1 MTGADAVVGVP
12 VHGQPGGVLGGLGPA
27 ATVHFL
33 RRVVEL
39 TDAARDQDHVDLLV
53 WQHGSIPDRSG
64 FLRGA
69 NESPEPA
76 LVADAGALERAGAT
90 FIAVPCN
97 TAIVW
102 VEQMRAAVGIEVLD
116 TVDETVAAAREVVP
130 GLSRLG
136 LLATDGTLSAGT
148 YAAAARRAGIEL
160 VVPDPDVQ
168 RETMSVIYD
177 GVKAGVP
184 VPRSRFDAL
193 VEHLR
198 GKGAEA
204 VALGCTELS
213 VLRGELG
220 VDDPTVVDSLD
231 AVAVA
236 TIRRAGARL
245 RA

>member
-1 MTGADAVVGVP
+1 MTTADAVGGVP

-53 WQHGSIPDRSG
+53 WQTGSIPDRSG
-64 FLRGA
+64 FLRGD

-76 LVADAGALERAGAT
+76 LVAAAQALERAGAR
-90 FIAVPCN
+90 FIAIPCN

-130 GLSRLG
+130 GLTRLG

-148 YAAAARRAGIEL
+148 YAAAAERAGIEL
-160 VVPDPDVQ
+160 VLPDPDVQ
-168 RETMSVIYD
+168 REAMSVIYD

-184 VPRSRFDAL
+184 VPRERFDGL
-193 VEHLR
+193 VQHLR
-198 GKGAEA
+198 AKGAQA
-204 VALGCTELS
+204 VALGCTELA

-220 VDDPTVVDSLD
+220 VEDPTVVDSLD

-236 TIRRAGARL
+236 TIRRAGGRL